1 MLGGLNLQAVL
12 CLGNGVEWDGKGVF
26 KEERD
31 KRSSFP
37 SYQKRV
43 RITVTRVFFPIKL
56 SSGFR
61 RISFSSFE
69 P

>member
-12 CLGNGVEWDGKGVF
+12 CLGNGVEWDRKGVF

-43 RITVTRVFFPIKL
+43 RITVTRLFFPL
-56 SSGFR
+56 NSALGFVE
-61 RISFSSFE
+61 FLFLT
-69 P
+69 